1 MQKKI
6 LKNLVKLLRIRK
18 TRETIQSIAGKSQK
32 EIHEVVV
39 IENNVAKKRGK
50 AKIRCAKINPLA
62 FIDIITDAWEKCEN
76 DVATF
81 FNL

>member
-1 MQKKI
+1 
-6 LKNLVKLLRIRK
+6 
-18 TRETIQSIAGKSQK
+18 
-32 EIHEVVV
+32 V